1 MSVEENK
8 EIVRQWIM
16 ARNTNNLDGA
26 LRMWVSEMHERLMAG
41 FNGMTNAFP
50 DIQIMIDDILGEG
63 GKVIVRWT
71 MNATH
76 GGPYQN
82 IPATQKRITITGID
96 IYSIENGKIN
106 TIVRESDNLGL
117 LKQLGV
123 ALSWQGEVIT

>member
-8 EIVRQWIM
+8 EIVRQWLM

-26 LRMWVSEMHERLMAG
+26 LHVWVSEMHERLRAG

-50 DIQIMIDDILGEG
+50 DIQITLDEILGEG
-63 GKVIVRWT
+63 NKVAIQWT

-76 GGPYQN
+76 NGTYQN
-82 IPATQKRITITGID
+82 IPATQKRITLTGID
-96 IYSIENGKIN
+96 IYTIENGKIKSG
-106 TIVRESDNLGL
+106 VRESDDLGL

-123 ALSWQGEVIT
+123 AFSLQGEVIT